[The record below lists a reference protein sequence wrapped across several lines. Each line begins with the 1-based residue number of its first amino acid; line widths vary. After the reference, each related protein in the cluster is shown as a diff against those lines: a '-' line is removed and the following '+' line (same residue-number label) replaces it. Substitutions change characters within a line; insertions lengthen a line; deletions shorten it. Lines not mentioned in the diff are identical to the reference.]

1 MNLLMC
7 LRIALVGYI
16 LVSFGFLHYA
26 WGVKKAL
33 RVGRTRMLVP
43 HPCKSRHQ
51 REEEH
56 LRVLILSSLESPL
69 LAPRTGENRSFTF
82 RGITNLVRLNR

>member
-7 LRIALVGYI
+7 LAHSPSGTTREAPKCTTRG
-16 LVSFGFLHYA
+16 A
-26 WGVKKAL
+26 KKSL

-69 LAPRTGENRSFTF
+69 LAPR
-82 RGITNLVRLNR
+82 VA

>member
-1 MNLLMC
+1 M
-7 LRIALVGYI
+7 GYI
-16 LVSFGFLHYA
+16 VLCEHSESLEDFILGSFGFYA
-26 WGVKKAL
+26 LRVGRKKAL

-69 LAPRTGENRSFTF
+69 LTPRTQQ
-82 RGITNLVRLNR
+82 IH

>member
-7 LRIALVGYI
+7 LAHSPGGTTRE
-16 LVSFGFLHYA
+16 
-26 WGVKKAL
+26 VKKALRVGRVMCYSHGTSVAL

-69 LAPRTGENRSFTF
+69 LSPRADEIR
-82 RGITNLVRLNR
+82 

>member
-7 LRIALVGYI
+7 LAHSPGGTTRGA
-16 LVSFGFLHYA
+16 
-26 WGVKKAL
+26 KKAL
-33 RVGRTRMLVP
+33 RVRRPRRFVP
-43 HPCKSRHQ
+43 SPGETRHQ

-69 LAPRTGENRSFTF
+69 LVQRAGEIRSYTF
-82 RGITNLVRLNR
+82 RGITNFDRLNR

>member
-7 LRIALVGYI
+7 LRIARV
-16 LVSFGFLHYA
+16 
-26 WGVKKAL
+26 AL

-69 LAPRTGENRSFTF
+69 LTPRADEVRSYTF
-82 RGITNLVRLNR
+82 RGIPNLERLNR